1 MMDQMAA
8 GRPRQERYNRLA
20 SMRTPLAFVETGDD
34 ALVSVAAPLVPVDSP
49 RSGAPAFFAPP
60 FSMAADCPWWYE
72 CDPSSPVTLSRA
84 EWRERFPP
92 ISPGPAASLS
102 WGQPDEARFAAGF
115 RTLAALLEGGGLR
128 KGVPITVMTAP
139 VDAADAPALFA
150 YLLRQ
155 VPMLPSSLSAY
166 GFFRPATNTGTG
178 SPEFLIGATPE
189 TLFEIGGDR
198 RLTTMAVAGTRRAG
212 GSAVSLDASAKDRD
226 EHQTVV
232 DDLMGQLSEWGRP
245 AASGVQVRSFGEL
258 EHLAVDIRLDA
269 DRALDFEAV
278 ARRLHPTPALGVYP
292 RSRGGADWLA
302 GIDPHGDRKRFGAPF
317 GLRWPSGAGRCLVAI
332 RSLQYRDGRLE
343 IWAGCGVV
351 PQSRYDLEW
360 QEVLDKMHAVRALWG
375 V

>member
-1 MMDQMAA
+1 
-8 GRPRQERYNRLA
+8 
-20 SMRTPLAFVETGDD
+20 MRTALAFVEIGDD
-34 ALVSVAAPLVPVDSP
+34 ALVSAAGPLVPVAFP
-49 RSGAPAFFAPP
+49 RAGAPAFFAPP
-60 FSMAADCPWWYE
+60 FSMADDDPWWYE
-72 CDPSSPVTLSRA
+72 ADPLSPVTLSRA
-84 EWRERFPP
+84 EWRERCP
-92 ISPGPAASLS
+92 PGPAGAAGLS
-102 WGQPDEARFAAGF
+102 WQPPDEERFAAGF
-115 RTLAALLEGGGLR
+115 RTLSERLEQGGLR

-139 VDAADAPALFA
+139 IDADDAPTLFG
-150 YLLRQ
+150 YLLGR
-155 VPMLPSSLSAY
+155 VATLPRSLSAY
-166 GFFRPATNTGTG
+166 GFFRPASETGTG

-189 TLFEIGGDR
+189 MLFNVEGAR

-212 GSAVSLDASAKDRD
+212 GSAVSLDRSAKDRD

-245 AASGVQVRSFGEL
+245 AASAMEVRSFGEL

-292 RSRGGADWLA
+292 RSREGADWLA

-317 GLRWPSGAGRCLVAI
+317 GLRWPSGDGRCLVAI
-332 RSLQYRDGRLE
+332 RNLQYRDGRLE

-351 PQSRYDLEW
+351 PQSRYDEEW

>member
-1 MMDQMAA
+1 
-8 GRPRQERYNRLA
+8 
-20 SMRTPLAFVETGDD
+20 MRTPLAFVETGDD

-60 FSMAADCPWWYE
+60 FSMASVGPWWYE
-72 CDPSSPVTLSRA
+72 CDLSSPMTLSRA
-84 EWRERFPP
+84 EWRERFPAVP
-92 ISPGPAASLS
+92 SAPAASLA
-102 WGQPDEARFAAGF
+102 WRQPDEARFAAGF
-115 RTLAALLEGGGLR
+115 RTLAALLERGSLR

-139 VDAADAPALFA
+139 VAAADAPALFA
-150 YLLRQ
+150 YLLGR
-155 VPMLPSSLSAY
+155 VPMLPHSLSAY
-166 GFFRPATNTGTG
+166 GFFRPASDTGTG

-189 TLFEIGGDR
+189 TLFEIAGDR
-198 RLTTMAVAGTRRAG
+198 RLMTMAVAGTRRAG
-212 GSAVSLDASAKDRD
+212 GSAISLEDSAKDRD

-232 DDLMGQLSEWGRP
+232 DDLMGQLSAWGRP
-245 AASGVQVRSFGEL
+245 AASAVQVRSFGEL
-258 EHLAVDIRLDA
+258 EHLAVDIRVDA

-292 RSRGGADWLA
+292 RSLEGADWLA

-317 GLRWPSGAGRCLVAI
+317 GLRWPSGDGRCLVAI
-332 RSLQYRDGRLE
+332 RSLQYCDGRLE

-351 PQSRYDLEW
+351 PQSRYDQEW